1 MASQLNE
8 PVVVEDALD
17 ELLELVGEP
26 DEAVEGAE
34 DDSDDEGVV
43 VTAELFLVVVGVG
56 EGDGVGVFLEVVGV
70 GDGDGDGSSVV
81 SSPAASARRTVPSL
95 DPSLVVAAGVLVV
108 AVGVDVG
115 ALVVTAGVFVVA
127 VGAFVVDDGVGVFA
141 VELPASPVEPAST
154 AAPAV
159 EPVVVVVVP
168 WVESWL
174 PTVTLESLEPSEL
187 PSVEPLVVAAAAA
200 ALASSSARLLEV
212 GIEYRNTHVTAA
224 PPVVVVAVVEAVL
237 LLPELVVVV
246 SEVAPV
252 AVGAVVVV
260 VVEVLGVSVV
270 GVGVVVVAG
279 LTVVESSE
287 TMTTSPADTAALPS
301 LVAADANEAAAT
313 TRHRSAR
320 VVEKTL
326 MFVYQSPHT
335 GALI

>member
-1 MASQLNE
+1 M
-8 PVVVEDALD
+8 
-17 ELLELVGEP
+17 
-26 DEAVEGAE
+26 
-34 DDSDDEGVV
+34 
-43 VTAELFLVVVGVG
+43 
-56 EGDGVGVFLEVVGV
+56 
-70 GDGDGDGSSVV
+70 
-81 SSPAASARRTVPSL
+81 
-95 DPSLVVAAGVLVV
+95 V

-115 ALVVTAGVFVVA
+115 ALVVTPGVFVVA

-159 EPVVVVVVP
+159 EPVVVVP

-187 PSVEPLVVAAAAA
+187 PSVEPLVVAAA

-224 PPVVVVAVVEAVL
+224 PPVVVVVAVVEEAVL
-237 LLPELVVVV
+237 LLPELVVVP
-246 SEVAPV
+246 EVASV

-260 VVEVLGVSVV
+260 VVEVLEVSVV

-279 LTVVESSE
+279 LTVAASALTEIVEVAESSE
-287 TMTTSPADTAALPS
+287 TVITSPADTSALPS
-301 LVAADANEAAAT
+301 LLAADAKEAATA
-313 TRHRSAR
+313 TRHRSVR

-326 MFVYQSPHT
+326 MFEYQSPHT
-335 GALI
+335 EALI